1 MAFTVFNT
9 APFRADSV
17 GSFLRPE
24 ELVNARK
31 LHKHGLLDAA
41 GLKQVEDKCIR
52 DLVAKQ
58 IAHGLKGFTDGE
70 FRRSWWHLDF
80 LWALNGVES
89 ASATAGYTFVGIETR
104 PETALLVGKLSGENH
119 AFVEH
124 FKFVKSLEQDGTQ
137 ARQTIPSPAQTLS
150 ILLNPRNK
158 DQSLPV
164 WRDFYANEEELAEA
178 VAAAY
183 RQVYSDL
190 YDAGCRCVQIDDCAL
205 PLLCDAQKVEKWGLD
220 VKHLSELYVYTNNA
234 SLRDKQSDLTV
245 TTHFCRGNYRS
256 HFASNGAYD
265 AIANSAFATE
275 NVDGFYLE
283 YDDARSG
290 SFEALKFI
298 PKDKRV
304 VLGIVSSKLVELEDL
319 QELEARVKDAA
330 NFFPLENLC
339 VSPQCGFAST
349 EEGNALTEAQQ
360 WAKIDLVVE
369 LAHRIWG

>member
-1 MAFTVFNT
+1 MAFTT
-9 APFRADSV
+9 APFHADCV

-24 ELVNARK
+24 KLVNARK
-31 LHKHGLLDAA
+31 LNKRGLLDAA
-41 GLKQVEDKCIR
+41 ELKLVEDECIR

-58 IAHGLKGFTDGE
+58 IQHGLRGFTDGE

-80 LWALNGVES
+80 LWALNGVAS
-89 ASATAGYTFVGIETR
+89 ASASAGYTFVGIETR

-137 ARQTIPSPAQTLS
+137 ARQTVPAPAQTLA
-150 ILLNPRNK
+150 ILLNPRNA
-158 DQSLPV
+158 DQKLPT
-164 WRDFYANEEELAEA
+164 WRDFYHSEEELAEA

-190 YDAGCRCVQIDDCAL
+190 YDAGCRCIQIDDCAL
-205 PLLCDAQKVEKWGLD
+205 PILCDATKVVKWGLD
-220 VKHLSELYVYTNNA
+220 VQRLAELYVYTNNA
-234 SLRDKQSDLTV
+234 SLRDKPVDLTV
-245 TTHFCRGNYRS
+245 TTHLCRGNYRS
-256 HFASNGAYD
+256 HYATGGAYD
-265 AIANSAFATE
+265 TIAPSAFAHE

-283 YDDARSG
+283 YDDERSG

-304 VLGIVSSKLVELEDL
+304 VLGIVTSKRPELEDL
-319 QELEARVKDAA
+319 GALEARVRKAA
-330 NFFPLENLC
+330 AYFPLENLC

-349 EEGNALTEAQQ
+349 EEGNALTEEQQ

-369 LAHRIWG
+369 LAQRIWG